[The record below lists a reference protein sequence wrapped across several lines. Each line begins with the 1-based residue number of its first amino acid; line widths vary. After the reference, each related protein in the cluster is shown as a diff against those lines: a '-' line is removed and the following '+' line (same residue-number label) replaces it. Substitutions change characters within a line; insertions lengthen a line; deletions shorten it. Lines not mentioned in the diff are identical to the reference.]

1 MGTIKII
8 FIFILIFIVSI
19 NGNAQWTTDTVL
31 NTLVADSEVGDMQAI
46 GSSEGKTYVVFWKSV
61 APPVNYELRLQIL
74 NVDGFQ
80 LLGND
85 GMLVS
90 DAIPMST
97 YTVIWSIVTDN
108 EDNLYIGITGTGSGE
123 PAFVFKLDAEGN
135 HLWGPNGV
143 NVGTGYS
150 VTVLPLS
157 TGEAIVS
164 WFPEGESVMQ
174 KYDASGNAIWGST
187 QSIIEGGNDTV
198 PANMFELTNGDYIMI
213 FHSLTFGINS
223 NLFAQRYNSS
233 GVLQWTNPTQISN
246 YGTVFNTTYDGLQ
259 DGDVVYMGYKASPGN
274 RFDSFL
280 QRIDADGTLPWGIN
294 GSDFDTNA
302 TDYEMDTK
310 IAFEE
315 GSNYI
320 WSSCTY
326 TNSSQSEKGEY
337 IQKFDKETG
346 ARMFT
351 DNAKEIF
358 PIGSEKVHA
367 GSMYLIND
375 FPLLLIKDG
384 LDNGVSP
391 TSLHALML
399 DENGDFAWPEETRP
413 LAIYSANKRRIQFTK
428 PANNQSV
435 TVFIE
440 DKGAGSKIYAQ
451 NFTEEILAINDHEF
465 ESNLSF
471 VNPVTTNL
479 EVKFKNTISAIS
491 IYNIL
496 GQTIFELKNNS
507 SNEVSINTENWN
519 SGVYLMKLY
528 SDVGVVLKQI
538 IKN

>member
-326 TNSSQSEKGEY
+326 TNTSQSEKGEY

>member
-315 GSNYI
+315 GSAYI
-320 WSSCTY
+320 WSSCNY
-326 TNSSQSEKGEY
+326 TNTSQSEKGEY

>member
-1 MGTIKII
+1 MKANKII
-8 FIFILIFIVSI
+8 FSFLVTFIVSM
-19 NGNAQWTTDTVL
+19 NCYAQWTTDTVL

-46 GSSEGKTYVVFWKSV
+46 GTSEGKTYVVFWKSV

-74 NVDGFQ
+74 NVDGSQ

-97 YTVIWSIVTDN
+97 YTVIWSIVKDN
-108 EDNLYIGITGTGSGE
+108 EDNLYIGVTGTGSGE

-135 HLWGPNGV
+135 HLWGANGV
-143 NVGTGYS
+143 NVGSGYS

-174 KYDASGNAIWGST
+174 KYDSSGNAIWVET
-187 QSIIEGGNDTV
+187 QAIIEGGNDTV
-198 PANMFELTNGDYIMI
+198 PANIFELSNGDYIMV

-233 GVLQWTNPTQISN
+233 GILQWTNPIQLSN
-246 YGTVFNTTYDGLQ
+246 YGTVFNRNYEGLQ
-259 DGDVVYMGYKASPGN
+259 DGDTVYMGYTVSPGN

-326 TNSSQSEKGEY
+326 TNTSQSEKGEY

-375 FPLLLIKDG
+375 SPLLLIKDG

-413 LAIYSANKRRIQFTK
+413 LATYSANKRRIQFTK
-428 PANNQSV
+428 PVNNQSV

-440 DKGAGSKIYAQ
+440 DKGTGSKIYAQ
-451 NFTEEILAINDHEF
+451 NFTEEILAINDNEF

-471 VNPVTTNL
+471 INPVTTNW
-479 EVKFKNTISAIS
+479 EVKSKNTISAIS
-491 IYNIL
+491 IYNVL

-507 SNEVSINTENWN
+507 SNEVSINTEIWN
-519 SGVYLMKLY
+519 SGIYLMKVN
-528 SDVGVVLKQI
+528 SQTDIILKQI

>member
-1 MGTIKII
+1 MKNLLKLFMFFA
-8 FIFILIFIVSI
+8 FITM
-19 NGNAQWTTDTVL
+19 NAQWTTDTVL

-74 NVDGFQ
+74 DVDGLQ
-80 LLGND
+80 LLGSD

-97 YTVIWSIVTDN
+97 YTVTWSVVTDN
-108 EDNLYIGITGTGSGE
+108 EDNLYIGITGTGNGE
-123 PAFVFKLDAEGN
+123 PAFVFKLDTEGN
-135 HLWGPNGV
+135 HLWGSNGV
-143 NVGTGYS
+143 NVGSGYS

-157 TGEAIVS
+157 TGETIVS

-174 KYDASGNAIWGST
+174 KYDASGNTLWEVT
-187 QSIIEGGNDTV
+187 QTIVESGNNTV
-198 PANMFELTNGDYIMI
+198 PANMFELSNGDYIMV
-213 FHSLTFGINS
+213 FHSITYGVNS
-223 NLFAQRYNSS
+223 NLFAQRFDSF
-233 GVLQWTNPTQISN
+233 GVLQWSNPTQLSN
-246 YGTVFNTTYDGLQ
+246 YGTVFITTYDGLQ

-326 TNSSQSEKGEY
+326 TNTSQSEKGEY

-367 GSMYLIND
+367 GSIYLLND
-375 FPLLLIKDG
+375 SPLLLIKDG

-413 LAIYSANKRRIQFTK
+413 LATYSANKRRIQFTK
-428 PANNQSV
+428 PANNQNV

-440 DKGAGSKIYAQ
+440 DKGTGSKIYAQ

-471 VNPVTTNL
+471 INPVTTIW
-479 EVKFKNTISAIS
+479 EVKSKDTIYAIS
-491 IYNIL
+491 IYNVL

-507 SNEVSINTENWN
+507 SNEVSINTEIWN
-519 SGVYLMKLY
+519 SGIYLMKVN
-528 SDVGVVLKQI
+528 SQIDIILKQI

>member
-187 QSIIEGGNDTV
+187 QSIIEGGNNTV
-198 PANMFELTNGDYIMI
+198 PANIFELSNGDYIMV

-233 GVLQWTNPTQISN
+233 GILQWTNPIQLSN
-246 YGTVFNTTYDGLQ
+246 YGTVFNRNYEGLQ
-259 DGDVVYMGYKASPGN
+259 DGDTVYMGYTVSPGN

-294 GSDFDTNA
+294 GSDFDSNA

-375 FPLLLIKDG
+375 SPLLLIKDG

-413 LAIYSANKRRIQFTK
+413 LATYSANKRRIQFTK
-428 PANNQSV
+428 PVNNQSV
-435 TVFIE
+435 TIFIE
-440 DKGAGSKIYAQ
+440 DKGTGSKIYAQ
-451 NFTEEILAINDHEF
+451 NFTEEILAINDNEF
-465 ESNLSF
+465 ESHLSF
-471 VNPVTTNL
+471 INPVTTNW
-479 EVKFKNTISAIS
+479 EVKSKNTISAIS
-491 IYNIL
+491 IYNVL

-507 SNEVSINTENWN
+507 SNEVSINTEIWN
-519 SGVYLMKLY
+519 SGIYLMKVN
-528 SDVGVVLKQI
+528 SQTDIILKQI

>member
-1 MGTIKII
+1 MKNLLKLFMFFA
-8 FIFILIFIVSI
+8 FITM
-19 NGNAQWTTDTVL
+19 NAQWTTDTVL

-74 NVDGFQ
+74 DVDGLQ
-80 LLGND
+80 LLGSD

-97 YTVIWSIVTDN
+97 YTVTWSVVTDN
-108 EDNLYIGITGTGSGE
+108 EDNLYIGITGTGNGE
-123 PAFVFKLDAEGN
+123 PAFVFKLDTEGN
-135 HLWGPNGV
+135 HLWGSNGV
-143 NVGTGYS
+143 NVGSGYS

-157 TGEAIVS
+157 TGETIVS

-174 KYDASGNAIWGST
+174 KYDASGNTLWEVT
-187 QSIIEGGNDTV
+187 QTIVESGNNTV
-198 PANMFELTNGDYIMI
+198 PANMFELSNGDYIMV
-213 FHSLTFGINS
+213 FHSITYGVNS
-223 NLFAQRYNSS
+223 NLFAQRFDSF
-233 GVLQWTNPTQISN
+233 GVLQWSNPTQLSN
-246 YGTVFNTTYDGLQ
+246 YGTVFITTYDGLQ

-280 QRIDADGTLPWGIN
+280 QRIDPDGTLPWGIN
-294 GSDFDTNA
+294 GSDFDTNQ

-310 IAFEE
+310 IAFKE
-315 GSNYI
+315 GSAYI
-320 WSSCTY
+320 WSSCNY
-326 TNSSQSEKGEY
+326 TNTSQSEKGEY

-346 ARMFT
+346 ARMFSN
-351 DNAKEIF
+351 NAKEIF

-367 GSMYLIND
+367 GSIYLLND
-375 FPLLLIKDG
+375 SPLLLIKDG

-391 TSLHALML
+391 TSLHALIL

-413 LAIYSANKRRIQFTK
+413 LATYSANKRRIQFTK
-428 PANNQSV
+428 PANNQNV

-440 DKGAGSKIYAQ
+440 DKGTGSKIYAQ

-471 VNPVTTNL
+471 INPVTTIW
-479 EVKFKNTISAIS
+479 EVKSKDTIYAIS
-491 IYNIL
+491 IYNVL

-507 SNEVSINTENWN
+507 SNEVSINTEIWN
-519 SGVYLMKLY
+519 SGIYLMKVN
-528 SDVGVVLKQI
+528 SQIDIILKQI

>member
-8 FIFILIFIVSI
+8 FILIFIVTI
-19 NGNAQWTTDTVL
+19 NGNAQWATDTVL

-326 TNSSQSEKGEY
+326 TNTSQSEKGEY

-358 PIGSEKVHA
+358 PIGSEKIHA

-375 FPLLLIKDG
+375 SPLLLIKDG

-451 NFTEEILAINDHEF
+451 NFTEEILAINNHEF

>member
-1 MGTIKII
+1 MGTIKNI
-8 FIFILIFIVSI
+8 FLFILIFIVSI

-61 APPVNYELRLQIL
+61 APPINYELRLQIL
-74 NVDGFQ
+74 DVDGSQ

-174 KYDASGNAIWGST
+174 KYDASGNAIWGSP

-294 GSDFDTNA
+294 GSDFDTNQ

-310 IAFEE
+310 IAFKE
-315 GSNYI
+315 GSAYI
-320 WSSCTY
+320 WSSCNY
-326 TNSSQSEKGEY
+326 TNTSQSEKGEY

-346 ARMFT
+346 ARMFSN
-351 DNAKEIF
+351 NAKEIF

-367 GSMYLIND
+367 GSIYLLND
-375 FPLLLIKDG
+375 SPLLLIKDG

-413 LAIYSANKRRIQFTK
+413 LATYSANKRRIQFTK

>member
-1 MGTIKII
+1 MKANKII
-8 FIFILIFIVSI
+8 FSFLVIFIVSM
-19 NGNAQWTTDTVL
+19 NCYAQWTTDTVL
-31 NTLVADSEVGDMQAI
+31 NTLVADSEGGDMQAI
-46 GSSEGKTYVVFWKSV
+46 GTSEGKTYVVFWKSV

-74 NVDGFQ
+74 NVDGSQ

-97 YTVIWSIVTDN
+97 YTVIWSIVKDN

-135 HLWGPNGV
+135 HLWGANGV
-143 NVGTGYS
+143 NVGSGYS

-174 KYDASGNAIWGST
+174 KYDASGNNIWGAT
-187 QSIIEGGNDTV
+187 QAIIEGGNDTV
-198 PANMFELTNGDYIMI
+198 PANIFELSNGDYIMV

-233 GVLQWTNPTQISN
+233 GVLQWANPTQLSN
-246 YGTVFNTTYDGLQ
+246 YGTVFNRTYDGLQ
-259 DGDVVYMGYKASPGN
+259 DGDIIYMGYTASPSS

-280 QRIDADGTLPWGIN
+280 QRIDPDGILPWGIN
-294 GSDFDTNA
+294 GSDFATSQ

-310 IAFEE
+310 IAFDEE
-315 GSNYI
+315 SDYI
-320 WSSCTY
+320 WSSCNY
-326 TNSSQSEKGEY
+326 TNPNQSEKGEY
-337 IQKFDKETG
+337 IQKFDKVTG
-346 ARMFT
+346 ARMLS
-351 DNAKEIF
+351 DNAKLIF
-358 PIGSEKVHA
+358 PIGSEKVHV
-367 GSMYLIND
+367 GSMYLINN

-391 TSLHALML
+391 TSLNALML

-413 LAIYSANKRRIQFTK
+413 LATYSANKRRIQFTK
-428 PANNQSV
+428 PVNNQNV

-440 DKGAGSKIYAQ
+440 DKGTGSKIYAQ
-451 NFTEEILAINDHEF
+451 NFTEESLAIIDNEF

-471 VNPVTTNL
+471 TNPVTTIM
-479 EVKFKNTISAIS
+479 EVKSKNTISAIS
-491 IYNIL
+491 IYNVL
-496 GQTIFELKNNS
+496 GQTIFELKNNF
-507 SNEVSINTENWN
+507 SNEVSINTEIWN
-519 SGVYLMKLY
+519 SGIYLMKVNSY
-528 SDVGVVLKQI
+528 IDVFLKQI
-538 IKN
+538 VKN

>member
-74 NVDGFQ
+74 DVDGFQ

-187 QSIIEGGNDTV
+187 QSIIEGGNNTV

-294 GSDFDTNA
+294 GSDFDTNQ

-310 IAFEE
+310 IAFKE
-315 GSNYI
+315 GSAYI
-320 WSSCTY
+320 WSSCNY
-326 TNSSQSEKGEY
+326 TNTSQSEKGEY

>member
-315 GSNYI
+315 GSAYI
-320 WSSCTY
+320 WSSCNY
-326 TNSSQSEKGEY
+326 TNTSQSEKGEY

-375 FPLLLIKDG
+375 SPLLLIKDG

-471 VNPVTTNL
+471 INPVTTIW
-479 EVKFKNTISAIS
+479 EVKSKDTIYAIS
-491 IYNIL
+491 IYNVL

-507 SNEVSINTENWN
+507 SNEVSINTEIWN
-519 SGVYLMKLY
+519 SGIYLMKVN
-528 SDVGVVLKQI
+528 SQTDIILKQI

>member
-1 MGTIKII
+1 MKANKII
-8 FIFILIFIVSI
+8 FLFVLTFIASV
-19 NGNAQWTTDTVL
+19 NCYAQWTTDTVL
-31 NTLVADSEVGDMQAI
+31 NTLVVDSEGGDMQAI
-46 GSSEGKTYVVFWKSV
+46 STSEGKTYVVFWKSV

-74 NVDGFQ
+74 NADGYQ

-90 DAIPMST
+90 DVIPMST

-108 EDNLYIGITGTGSGE
+108 EDNLYIGITGTDNGE
-123 PAFVFKLDAEGN
+123 PAFVFKLDTEGN
-135 HLWGPNGV
+135 HLWGSNGV
-143 NVGTGYS
+143 NVGSGYS
-150 VTVLPLS
+150 VTILPLS
-157 TGEAIVS
+157 SGEAIVS

-174 KYDASGNAIWGST
+174 KYDASGNDIWGVT
-187 QSIIEGGNDTV
+187 QTIIEGGNETV
-198 PANMFELTNGDYIMI
+198 PANMFELSNGDYIMV

-233 GVLQWTNPTQISN
+233 GVLQWTSPIQLSN
-246 YGTVFNTTYDGLQ
+246 YGTVFNRTYEGLQ
-259 DGDVVYMGYKASPGN
+259 DGDIVYMGYTASPGS

-280 QRIDADGTLPWGIN
+280 QRIDPDGTLPWGIN
-294 GSDFDTNA
+294 GSDFADNQ
-302 TDYEMDTK
+302 TDYEMDTT
-310 IAFEE
+310 IAFDEE
-315 GSNYI
+315 SDYI
-320 WSSCTY
+320 WSSCNY

-346 ARMFT
+346 ARMFSN
-351 DNAKEIF
+351 NAKEIF

-367 GSMYLIND
+367 GSIYLLND
-375 FPLLLIKDG
+375 SPLLLIKDG

-413 LAIYSANKRRIQFTK
+413 LATYSANKGRIQFTK

-435 TVFIE
+435 AVFIE
-440 DKGAGSKIYAQ
+440 NKGAGSKIYAQ
-451 NFTEEILAINDHEF
+451 NFTEEILAITDHEF

-471 VNPVTTNL
+471 VNPVTSNL

-519 SGVYLMKLY
+519 SGIYLMKLY
-528 SDVGVVLKQI
+528 SNVGVILKQI

>member
-143 NVGTGYS
+143 NVATGYS

-187 QSIIEGGNDTV
+187 QSIIEGGNNTV

-294 GSDFDTNA
+294 GSDFDTNQ

-310 IAFEE
+310 IAFKE
-315 GSNYI
+315 GSAYI
-320 WSSCTY
+320 WSSCNY
-326 TNSSQSEKGEY
+326 TNTSQSEKGEY

>member
-280 QRIDADGTLPWGIN
+280 QRIDPDGTLPWGIN
-294 GSDFDTNA
+294 GSDFDTNQ

-310 IAFEE
+310 IAFKE
-315 GSNYI
+315 GSAYI
-320 WSSCTY
+320 WSSCNY
-326 TNSSQSEKGEY
+326 TNTSQSEKGEY

-375 FPLLLIKDG
+375 SPLLLIKDG

-451 NFTEEILAINDHEF
+451 NFTEEILAINDNEF

-471 VNPVTTNL
+471 INPVTTIW
-479 EVKFKNTISAIS
+479 EVKSKDTIYAIS
-491 IYNIL
+491 IYNVL

-507 SNEVSINTENWN
+507 SNEVSINTEIWN
-519 SGVYLMKLY
+519 SGIYLMKVN
-528 SDVGVVLKQI
+528 SQTDIILKQI

>member
-1 MGTIKII
+1 MGTIKNISL
-8 FIFILIFIVSI
+8 FILIFIVSI

-61 APPVNYELRLQIL
+61 SPPINYELRLQIL
-74 NVDGFQ
+74 DVDGSQ
-80 LLGND
+80 LLGSD

-108 EDNLYIGITGTGSGE
+108 EDNLYIGITGTGSGG

-143 NVGTGYS
+143 NVGSGYS

-157 TGEAIVS
+157 TGETIVS

-174 KYDASGNAIWGST
+174 KYDASGNALWGT
-187 QSIIEGGNDTV
+187 PQSIIEEGNDTV
-198 PANMFELTNGDYIMI
+198 PANMFELSNGDYIMV

-223 NLFAQRYNSS
+223 NLFAQRFDSS
-233 GVLQWTNPTQISN
+233 GVLQWTNPTQLSN

-294 GSDFDTNA
+294 GSDFDTNQ

-315 GSNYI
+315 GSAYI
-320 WSSCTY
+320 WSSCNY
-326 TNSSQSEKGEY
+326 TNTSQSEKGEY

-351 DNAKEIF
+351 DNAKVIF

-375 FPLLLIKDG
+375 SPLLLIKEG

-399 DENGDFAWPEETRP
+399 DENGGFAWPEETRP
-413 LAIYSANKRRIQFTK
+413 LATYSANKRRIQFTK

-471 VNPVTTNL
+471 VNPVTSNL

-519 SGVYLMKLY
+519 SGIYLMKLY
-528 SDVGVVLKQI
+528 SDVGIVLKQI

>member
-8 FIFILIFIVSI
+8 FILIFIVTI
-19 NGNAQWTTDTVL
+19 NGNAQWATDTVL

-164 WFPEGESVMQ
+164 WFSEGESVMQ

-280 QRIDADGTLPWGIN
+280 QRIDPDGTLPWGIN

-310 IAFEE
+310 IAFKE
-315 GSNYI
+315 GSAYI
-320 WSSCTY
+320 WSSCNY
-326 TNSSQSEKGEY
+326 TNTSQSEKGEY

-358 PIGSEKVHA
+358 PIGSEKIHA

>member
-164 WFPEGESVMQ
+164 WFSEGESVMQ

-187 QSIIEGGNDTV
+187 QSIIEGGNNTV

-310 IAFEE
+310 IAFKE
-315 GSNYI
+315 GSAYI
-320 WSSCTY
+320 WSSCNY
-326 TNSSQSEKGEY
+326 TNTSQSEKGEY

-346 ARMFT
+346 ARMFSN
-351 DNAKEIF
+351 NAKEIF

>member
-187 QSIIEGGNDTV
+187 QSIIEGGNNTV

-294 GSDFDTNA
+294 GSDFDTNQ

-310 IAFEE
+310 IAFKE
-315 GSNYI
+315 GSAYI
-320 WSSCTY
+320 WSSCNY
-326 TNSSQSEKGEY
+326 TNTSQSEKGEY

-375 FPLLLIKDG
+375 SPLLLIKDG

>member
-1 MGTIKII
+1 MKANKII
-8 FIFILIFIVSI
+8 FSFLVLFIVSM
-19 NGNAQWTTDTVL
+19 NCYAQWTTDTVL
-31 NTLVADSEVGDMQAI
+31 NTLVVDSEGGDMQAI
-46 GSSEGKTYVVFWKSV
+46 GTSEGKTYVVFWKSV

-74 NVDGFQ
+74 NVDGSQ

-97 YTVIWSIVTDN
+97 YTVIWSIVKDN

-135 HLWGPNGV
+135 HLWGANGV
-143 NVGTGYS
+143 NVGSGYS

-174 KYDASGNAIWGST
+174 KYDASGNNIWGAT
-187 QSIIEGGNDTV
+187 QAIIEGGNDTV
-198 PANMFELTNGDYIMI
+198 PANIFELSNGDYIMV

-233 GVLQWTNPTQISN
+233 GILQWTNPIQLSN
-246 YGTVFNTTYDGLQ
+246 YGTVFNRTYDGLQ
-259 DGDVVYMGYKASPGN
+259 DGDTVYMGYTVSPGN

-326 TNSSQSEKGEY
+326 TNTSQSEKGEY

-413 LAIYSANKRRIQFTK
+413 LATYSANKRRIQFTK
-428 PANNQSV
+428 PANNQNV

-440 DKGAGSKIYAQ
+440 DKGTGSKIYAQ
-451 NFTEEILAINDHEF
+451 NFTEEILAINDNEF

-471 VNPVTTNL
+471 INPVTTIW
-479 EVKFKNTISAIS
+479 EVKSKDTIFAIS
-491 IYNIL
+491 IYNVL

-507 SNEVSINTENWN
+507 SNEVSINTEIWN
-519 SGVYLMKLY
+519 SGIYLMKVN
-528 SDVGVVLKQI
+528 SQIDTILKQI

>member
-1 MGTIKII
+1 MGTIKNI
-8 FIFILIFIVSI
+8 FLFILIFIVSI

-143 NVGTGYS
+143 NVATGYS

-187 QSIIEGGNDTV
+187 QSIIEGGNNTV

-294 GSDFDTNA
+294 GSDFDTNQ

-310 IAFEE
+310 IAFKE
-315 GSNYI
+315 GSAYI
-320 WSSCTY
+320 WSSCNY
-326 TNSSQSEKGEY
+326 TNTSQSEKGEY

>member
-451 NFTEEILAINDHEF
+451 NFTEEILAINNHEF

>member
-1 MGTIKII
+1 MGTIKNISL
-8 FIFILIFIVSI
+8 FILIFIVSI

-61 APPVNYELRLQIL
+61 SPPINYELRLQIL
-74 NVDGFQ
+74 DVDGSQ
-80 LLGND
+80 LLGSD

-108 EDNLYIGITGTGSGE
+108 EDNLYIGITGTGSGG

-143 NVGTGYS
+143 NVGSGYS

-157 TGEAIVS
+157 TGETIVS

-174 KYDASGNAIWGST
+174 KYDASGNALWGT
-187 QSIIEGGNDTV
+187 PQSIIEEGNDTV
-198 PANMFELTNGDYIMI
+198 PANMFELSNGDYIMV

-223 NLFAQRYNSS
+223 NLFAQRFDSS
-233 GVLQWTNPTQISN
+233 GVLQWTNPTQLSN

-294 GSDFDTNA
+294 GSDFDANQ
-302 TDYEMDTK
+302 TDYEMNTK

-315 GSNYI
+315 GSAYI
-320 WSSCTY
+320 WASCNY
-326 TNSSQSEKGEY
+326 TNTSQSEKGEY

-351 DNAKEIF
+351 DNAKVIF

-375 FPLLLIKDG
+375 SPLLLIKDG
-384 LDNGVSP
+384 LDNGASP

-413 LAIYSANKRRIQFTK
+413 LATYSANKGRIQFTK

-471 VNPVTTNL
+471 VNPVTSNL

-496 GQTIFELKNNS
+496 GQTIFELQR
-507 SNEVSINTENWN
+507 
-519 SGVYLMKLY
+519 GVLL
-528 SDVGVVLKQI
+528 VT
-538 IKN
+538 